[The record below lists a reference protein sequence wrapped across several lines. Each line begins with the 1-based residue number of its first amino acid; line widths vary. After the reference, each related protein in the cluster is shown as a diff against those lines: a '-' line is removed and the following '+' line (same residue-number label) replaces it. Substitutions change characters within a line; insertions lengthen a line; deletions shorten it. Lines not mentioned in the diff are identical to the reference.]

1 MTPGI
6 YELLLRAPDG
16 RERRTLVWL
25 PNEAVR
31 RDYFDKTRK
40 RGLTVEIL
48 TTNKS
53 YKEYGNEANIPF
65 KTETEGARMD

>member
-31 RDYFDKTRK
+31 RDYFDKARK
-40 RGLTVEIL
+40 RGLTIEII
-48 TTNKS
+48 NENENQN
-53 YKEYGNEANIPF
+53 EYD
-65 KTETEGARMD
+65 KRTD